1 MIRLKNTIKQILN
14 EYTNGIKNILGNRLT
29 QIILY
34 GSYARGDYNSS
45 SDMDIMILVDMSDTE
60 IDCVREKISGL
71 AFDIGLEYDIT
82 ISTIIKNQNHF
93 EQWFSVVPFYKNVK
107 EEGVIISG

>member
-1 MIRLKNTIKQILN
+1 MKNTIKQILN

-45 SDMDIMILVDMSDTE
+45 SDIDIMILVDMSDTE

-82 ISTIIKNQNHF
+82 ISTINHF